1 MSETMI
7 IVVFFI
13 SLGILLFGIMKLKMD
28 SGVMMLITSLITGI
42 ILMMPAKVLVG
53 TVAKGFGNMMA
64 ALGIVVGLGSILGGI
79 LSESGATDQLAL
91 AMLRKFG
98 SKNAN
103 MALNATGYLI
113 SIPVFMGPA
122 YIILNPICTTLA
134 RHTKKSVMG
143 YTTALVVGLM
153 CTHCLV
159 IPTPGPLAVSG
170 SLGANVGLFILYS
183 LVVSAPASICG
194 GILYGNYLTKRF
206 SDNAESDSVT
216 DDESIREIEKNQ
228 NAVHPSALDAVFLIL
243 LPIILILFATLAPYI
258 TKNLFVMNICIFL
271 SAANG
276 VGALLLSDLIAW
288 MMLSKYIEKS
298 PSKVFGSSLNDV
310 GDIFFILAA
319 SGSYGAIISASGIGK
334 VLGAM
339 ISAAHIPLFLM
350 AFVMSVLLKA
360 ALGSSATALVTT
372 ASLIAPMMST
382 TGGNPIIVGLAICLG
397 GLGICLP
404 TDGAFWEVKEFNG
417 LDYERNFY
425 CSYWRELDRLHRGI
439 HCTVCIVQINFSPW
453 NLRYE

>member
-216 DDESIREIEKNQ
+216 DDESIREIEKKSEGSPSFR
-228 NAVHPSALDAVFLIL
+228 VGCCVSYPSAYYLDSVRNLGSLYHKESFCYEYMY
-243 LPIILILFATLAPYI
+243 ILI
-258 TKNLFVMNICIFL
+258 
-271 SAANG
+271 S
-276 VGALLLSDLIAW
+276 
-288 MMLSKYIEKS
+288 SKWCRC
-298 PSKVFGSSLNDV
+298 
-310 GDIFFILAA
+310 
-319 SGSYGAIISASGIGK
+319 
-334 VLGAM
+334 
-339 ISAAHIPLFLM
+339 
-350 AFVMSVLLKA
+350 
-360 ALGSSATALVTT
+360 
-372 ASLIAPMMST
+372 
-382 TGGNPIIVGLAICLG
+382 IIVVRSHYMDDA
-397 GLGICLP
+397 
-404 TDGAFWEVKEFNG
+404 
-417 LDYERNFY
+417 
-425 CSYWRELDRLHRGI
+425 
-439 HCTVCIVQINFSPW
+439 
-453 NLRYE
+453 